1 MSAKDNFVKQVQE
14 NNEAQQ
20 SNEERVKKDIQ
31 EFRSRVFS
39 LAKQVEQW
47 LHGTG
52 VQVSIGSK
60 RLDDETVSFALSNS
74 TCSSYEI
81 TTVQLRNNTKSAKI
95 EPEWLYGFGLKG
107 SVVLVID
114 TPNRSPR
121 QQKFGLCMG
130 PDESWIISREGQR
143 RGEGETLT
151 EETFFMALE
160 SLA

>member
-1 MSAKDNFVKQVQE
+1 MSAKDGFLKKVQE

-52 VQVSIGSK
+52 IQVSIGSK
-60 RLDDETVSFALSNS
+60 RLHDETVSFAMGNS
-74 TCSSYEI
+74 AHGSYEV
-81 TTVQLRNNTKSAKI
+81 TTVQLQNNTKSARI
-95 EPEWLYGFGLKG
+95 EPEWLYGLGLKG
-107 SVVLVID
+107 SVELVID

-121 QQKFGLCMG
+121 QQKFSLCMG
-130 PDESWIISREGQR
+130 PNESWLISRDGQR
-143 RGEGETLT
+143 KNEGETLT
-151 EETFFMALE
+151 EETFFSSIE